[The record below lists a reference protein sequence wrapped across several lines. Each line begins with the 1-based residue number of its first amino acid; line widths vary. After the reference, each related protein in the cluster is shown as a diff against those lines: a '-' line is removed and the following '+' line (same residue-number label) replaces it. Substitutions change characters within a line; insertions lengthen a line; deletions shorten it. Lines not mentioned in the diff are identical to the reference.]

1 MQRTRSSRWLTRT
14 GSRPPWPARSLELW
28 RLAQI
33 GIMNTT
39 RGSATSY
46 PVKILLNTTSAKLYD
61 GSGATVSITT
71 DSMSNVLTVPSSAVH
86 RLGAF
91 STVER
96 YANGTV
102 TAQRVTVGATG
113 SDRTQ
118 IVSGL
123 TAGDRVV
130 LATVS
135 EPLPTDS
142 TSTSRLRVGGTSLT
156 GGGFSGGGIGRR

>member
-1 MQRTRSSRWLTRT
+1 
-14 GSRPPWPARSLELW
+14 
-28 RLAQI
+28 
-33 GIMNTT
+33 MNTT
-39 RGSATSY
+39 TGSATSY
-46 PVKILLNTTSAKLYD
+46 PVKILLNATSAKLYD

-71 DSMSNVLTVPSSAVH
+71 DSVSNVLTVPSSAVH
-86 RLGAF
+86 RIGAF

-123 TAGDRVV
+123 TAGDEVV

-156 GGGFSGGGIGRR
+156 GGGGGLTGGGLTGGGVGRR